1 MCQFLIGLAWT
12 SINFMDEFWTEVP
25 SLLLAISEVPSALQ
39 IEIEVGKNKVLKPQ
53 GVMSV

>member
-1 MCQFLIGLAWT
+1 
-12 SINFMDEFWTEVP
+12 MDEFWTEVP